1 MEEKIKE
8 LFNEIKWLLKE
19 AEEHS
24 NNSACG
30 YDEGWY
36 NGECNAYEIV
46 YEKLESIIKD
56 NFIER

>member
-8 LFNEIKWLLKE
+8 LLNEIKWLLRE

-24 NNSACG
+24 NNSAYG

-46 YEKLESIIKD
+46 YEKLESIIKM
-56 NFIER
+56 

>member
-30 YDEGWY
+30 YNEGWY
-36 NGECNAYEIV
+36 NGERNAYEIV
-46 YEKLESIIKD
+46 CEKLESIMKG
-56 NFIER
+56 